1 MGSNISAIL
10 AILFMDRLETIAL
23 SSHLS
28 ISPYK
33 RYVDAIYL
41 QTTCEDMADQ
51 FHSTMNNLHP
61 KLKFEIEK
69 PEITPSGHSL
79 SLLDFKVT
87 ISKDG
92 KSSFEFYKKTA
103 KKPIFVHHQS
113 AIPIKSKINFIRNE
127 RKRIEDKCSTK
138 TIARKHQNTFDDVLR
153 LNGYPESI
161 IDKTKHSQNHQE
173 NPRPLNT
180 EWSYMKIPYISERLN
195 YRITNIFRKEDIP
208 VRVAHKSYTLRRA
221 LSHNNKE
228 RTCTRA
234 NCLISGTKLCLLRN
248 AVYQITCNNCNQH
261 YIGST
266 IRFIHDR
273 VREHLNNDN
282 SSVKKH
288 LSQCQNKVYKGI
300 EIKSIVLENDPAN
313 LRLLEAFYI
322 RKYKPTMNSRE
333 ECSEFADLLF

>member
-1 MGSNISAIL
+1 M
-10 AILFMDRLETIAL
+10 
-23 SSHLS
+23 
-28 ISPYK
+28 
-33 RYVDAIYL
+33 
-41 QTTCEDMADQ
+41 
-51 FHSTMNNLHP
+51 
-61 KLKFEIEK
+61 
-69 PEITPSGHSL
+69 
-79 SLLDFKVT
+79 
-87 ISKDG
+87 
-92 KSSFEFYKKTA
+92 
-103 KKPIFVHHQS
+103 FVHHQS
-113 AIPIKSKINFIRNE
+113 AIPKRSKINFIRNE

-138 TIARKHQNTFDDVLR
+138 AMARKHQNTFDDVLR

-161 IDKTKHSQNHQE
+161 IDQTKHSQNHQK

-180 EWSYMKIPYISERLN
+180 EWSYLKIPYFSERLD
-195 YRITNIFRKEDIP
+195 YRITSIFRKEGIP

-234 NCLISGTKLCLLRN
+234 NCPISGTKLCLLRN

-266 IRFIHDR
+266 TRFIHDR
-273 VREHLNNDN
+273 VKEHLNNDN

-313 LRLLEAFYI
+313 LRLFEAFYI
-322 RKYKPTMNSRE
+322 RKYKPIINSRE

>member
-1 MGSNISAIL
+1 MLHTSAAL
-10 AILFMDRLETIAL
+10 AFLPVFLPSRKILFRC
-23 SSHLS
+23 
-28 ISPYK
+28 K
-33 RYVDAIYL
+33 
-41 QTTCEDMADQ
+41 
-51 FHSTMNNLHP
+51 
-61 KLKFEIEK
+61 
-69 PEITPSGHSL
+69 
-79 SLLDFKVT
+79 
-87 ISKDG
+87 
-92 KSSFEFYKKTA
+92 

-113 AIPIKSKINFIRNE
+113 AIPKKSKINFIRNE

-138 TIARKHQNTFDDVLR
+138 TIARKHQNNFDDVLR

-195 YRITNIFRKEDIP
+195 YRITSIFRKEDIP

-221 LSHNNKE
+221 LSDNNKE

-234 NCLISGTKLCLLRN
+234 NCPISGTKLCLLRN